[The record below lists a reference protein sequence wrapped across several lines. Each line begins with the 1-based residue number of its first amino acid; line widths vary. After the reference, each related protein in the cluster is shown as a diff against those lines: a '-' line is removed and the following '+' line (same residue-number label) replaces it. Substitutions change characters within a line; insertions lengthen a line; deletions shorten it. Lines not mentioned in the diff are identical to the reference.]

1 MRKSWKS
8 FNQGMVWGISEG
20 EKLGCIKT
28 LDQESFSGFQ
38 RSDKESSPRMP
49 KDPPPKGSSSNH
61 KHNEESALLFQ
72 FIVQFLKINE
82 EKVTWGFRHSDNNRR
97 EGKGKRK
104 KRPPVYSCAHTG
116 DLRLSIMRRK

>member
-1 MRKSWKS
+1 
-8 FNQGMVWGISEG
+8 
-20 EKLGCIKT
+20 
-28 LDQESFSGFQ
+28 
-38 RSDKESSPRMP
+38 MP

-116 DLRLSIMRRK
+116 DLRLSMADDEEEINN